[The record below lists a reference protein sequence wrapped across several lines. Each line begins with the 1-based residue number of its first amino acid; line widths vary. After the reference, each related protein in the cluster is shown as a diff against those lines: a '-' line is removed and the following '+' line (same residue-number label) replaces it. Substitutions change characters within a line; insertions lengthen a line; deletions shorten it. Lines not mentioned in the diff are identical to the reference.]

1 MKLNEFES
9 KLATVSDAKLRQM
22 LAAGRASG
30 PEVAVTMILS
40 ECNRRGMDGLEE
52 ADAHASATD
61 AHASAAPGA
70 PSAYAPQFRVPGS
83 ETTAYAQEQAG
94 FAGADAPPRA
104 DSLQTG
110 SFAGGDSD
118 ASEEMAPLD
127 APPAT
132 APDWLNEET
141 RSGMSPMV
149 KFLLVL
155 MAFGVV
161 LGLVWKFS
169 R

>member
-40 ECNRRGMDGLEE
+40 ECNRRGMDGLE
-52 ADAHASATD
+52 AK
-61 AHASAAPGA
+61 AP
-70 PSAYAPQFRVPGS
+70 PVYAPEFRIPGS

-94 FAGADAPPRA
+94 FAGADAPPRTDPRR
-104 DSLQTG
+104 DSHA
-110 SFAGGDSD
+110 SGDSD
-118 ASEEMAPLD
+118 ASEESAALD

-141 RSGMSPMV
+141 RTGMPPMV
-149 KFLLVL
+149 KFLMVLVVL
-155 MAFGVV
+155 GGI